1 MFRVT
6 DKPIYF
12 ENTIHFWICH
22 GIEVTGQDLGNCS
35 FVRNLLAAVNQPYTT
50 SPRTPTN
57 QLLPFSALS
66 TTPTISWSAG
76 KSQDG
81 RRRLKVRSSPQ
92 YEVVSEI
99 ESEGAYGGVLFLF
112 SFSYFTLFYVYPTI
126 SFRSAHVSDFF
137 KIVESSVTPG

>member
-1 MFRVT
+1 M
-6 DKPIYF
+6 
-12 ENTIHFWICH
+12 
-22 GIEVTGQDLGNCS
+22 
-35 FVRNLLAAVNQPYTT
+35 
-50 SPRTPTN
+50 
-57 QLLPFSALS
+57 QLLPFFRSG

-112 SFSYFTLFYVYPTI
+112 YFSYFTLFYVDSTI
-126 SFRSAHVSDFF
+126 SFRNAHDFF
-137 KIVESSVTPG
+137 RLVESSVIPG

>member
-1 MFRVT
+1 M
-6 DKPIYF
+6 
-12 ENTIHFWICH
+12 E
-22 GIEVTGQDLGNCS
+22 TGSPVKMLVVVVLYAIFLLLSITLKLHLLQFQQDNS
-35 FVRNLLAAVNQPYTT
+35 SH
-50 SPRTPTN
+50 SPR
-57 QLLPFSALS
+57 SS

-112 SFSYFTLFYVYPTI
+112 YFTLFYV
-126 SFRSAHVSDFF
+126 
-137 KIVESSVTPG
+137 